1 MAEFFLIGGGGR
13 EETSIQEHHH
23 QETTSTHNWFLYKNH
38 DQELPT
44 YKGFELWQQQQQTQP
59 PDHGEEQNYQIIRN
73 PIINP
78 FGFDIGPSH
87 DHHHHGPNSRSA
99 AKFMMMRSSINSA
112 SGGISCQDCGNQA
125 KKDCQHMRCR
135 TCCNSRGFQC
145 STHVKS
151 TWVPAAKRR
160 ERQQQLASLHQQEDN
175 NPKRQKDDPISGS
188 SLVCTR
194 NNTGKVP
201 SNLIPPLLLL
211 LPIVLSC
218 RGGARKSITNSDKG
232 TDQENLRMSHLN
244 VMNSIEDSEDQIA
257 YQAAVNIGGHIF
269 KGILYDQGDHEYN
282 YLNAAG
288 DSSFGGD
295 PAPHQHNLI
304 GAAGIAVSAVENA
317 AGCKWW
323 MDIFS
328 IKSIYRIEE

>member
-78 FGFDIGPSH
+78 FGLDIGPSH

-99 AKFMMMRSSINSA
+99 AKFMKMRSSINSA

-194 NNTGKVP
+194 NNTGLEVE
-201 SNLIPPLLLL
+201 NFPLN
-211 LPIVLSC
+211 V
-218 RGGARKSITNSDKG
+218 NS
-232 TDQENLRMSHLN
+232 TAVFQRVRMS
-244 VMNSIEDSEDQIA
+244 SIEDSEDQIA

-282 YLNAAG
+282 YLNTAG
-288 DSSFGGD
+288 DSSFGGN

-304 GAAGIAVSAVENA
+304 GAAGTAVSAAEKA

-323 MDIFS
+323 
-328 IKSIYRIEE
+328 